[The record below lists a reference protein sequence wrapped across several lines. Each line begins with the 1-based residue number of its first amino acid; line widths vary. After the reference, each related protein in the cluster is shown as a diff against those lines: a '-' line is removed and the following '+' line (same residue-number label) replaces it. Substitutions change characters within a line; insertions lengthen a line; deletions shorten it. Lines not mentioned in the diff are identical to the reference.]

1 MEEMKEEAGQRH
13 RAESIRIN
21 RLRQIDSAIIR
32 ALEAAGINFICSVPC
47 ALLSGVIDGISK
59 RKSITHVPVTREE
72 EGVGICAG
80 AFLGGAKPALFMQNS
95 GLGNSI
101 NALLSLTKLYHI
113 DLLLVIGY
121 RGRRGEE
128 QIHAQIPMGTAT
140 TKLLTII
147 GAKYK
152 IITRAR
158 DIDSIKSAIKPG
170 KGIRAVLLTPT
181 VWEKV

>member
-1 MEEMKEEAGQRH
+1 MEEMRGEADQRH
-13 RAESIRIN
+13 RTGSIRI
-21 RLRQIDSAIIR
+21 RSGQIDSAII
-32 ALEAAGINFICSVPC
+32 AVLETAGINFICSVPC
-47 ALLSGVIDGISK
+47 ALLSGIIDRISK
-59 RKSITHVPVTREE
+59 RNGITHVPVTREE
-72 EGVGICAG
+72 EGIGICAG

-147 GAKYK
+147 GAEYM
-152 IITRAR
+152 IVTRAR
-158 DIDSIKSAIKPG
+158 DIGSIKPALSSG
-170 KGIRAVLLTPT
+170 KGIRVILLTPT
-181 VWEKV
+181 VWKKV